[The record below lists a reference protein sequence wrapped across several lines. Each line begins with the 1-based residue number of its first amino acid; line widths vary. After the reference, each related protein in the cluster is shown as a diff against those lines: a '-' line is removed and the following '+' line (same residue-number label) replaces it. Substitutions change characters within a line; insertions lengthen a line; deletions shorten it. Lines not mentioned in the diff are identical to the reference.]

1 MEYNI
6 EGVSMFNLK
15 IRLISVLA
23 AALLSGAVSGTV
35 IWQNRTN
42 HYTAIILKD
51 TKD

>member
-1 MEYNI
+1 
-6 EGVSMFNLK
+6 MFRIK
-15 IRLISVLA
+15 TPLISVLA

-35 IWQNRTN
+35 MWKNRTN